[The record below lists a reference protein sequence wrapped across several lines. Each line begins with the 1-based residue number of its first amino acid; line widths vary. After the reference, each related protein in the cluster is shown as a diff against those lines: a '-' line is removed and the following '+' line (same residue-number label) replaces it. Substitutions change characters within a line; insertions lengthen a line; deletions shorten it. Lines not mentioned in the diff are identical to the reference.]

1 MNEASF
7 SLYDCIRKY
16 TAYTKVISNADT
28 VMIALLPGSR
38 INLDKTT
45 NIDPLV
51 YQARRLL
58 PMKELCRSYK
68 LIIRLYSLRI
78 QDSSLEYLKNYSHGG
93 LEIHLDITI
102 TQNHK
107 LHRYYV

>member
-45 NIDPLV
+45 NIDPFGV
-51 YQARRLL
+51 SSEDCTHEGV
-58 PMKELCRSYK
+58 MS
-68 LIIRLYSLRI
+68 RI
-78 QDSSLEYLKNYSHGG
+78 S
-93 LEIHLDITI
+93 
-102 TQNHK
+102 
-107 LHRYYV
+107 